1 MVNSLPL
8 QIDNTQQPPASL
20 TAMIPQGQIWK
31 KDGKGWQS
39 TRRKGWSIN
48 KGVGIHL
55 CLNVF

>member
-39 TRRKGWSIN
+39 SRRKGGLSTKVLEYIY
-48 KGVGIHL
+48 V
-55 CLNVF
+55 